1 MLKKNFKDLAVF
13 QCPAASSTGL
23 DNDDGHRYAQGVI
36 RRNARCVLTLV
47 EVAGE
52 RRIALASL
60 PSALSPVHCLHRS
73 PSNPILTSPPDHRY
87 AMRVRVQL
95 RSEAGRMVT
104 L

>member
-60 PSALSPVHCLHRS
+60 PSALSASLTVEPHPHQPTRS
-73 PSNPILTSPPDHRY
+73 QVCD
-87 AMRVRVQL
+87 
-95 RSEAGRMVT
+95 AGAGALKV
-104 L
+104 